1 MWHPGNMQ
9 SQIKA
14 HKSIIHFMFFSISGS
29 FEGSIR
35 YSHLDSNVAHADET
49 ETAMEENALFG
60 VMTAAGC
67 DWGEQWKRCLNACK
81 IEFGL

>member
-1 MWHPGNMQ
+1 
-9 SQIKA
+9 
-14 HKSIIHFMFFSISGS
+14 MFFSISGS

-49 ETAMEENALFG
+49 ETTMEENALFG

-67 DWGEQWKRCLNACK
+67 V
-81 IEFGL
+81 